1 MLVNNK
7 IAENNI
13 KLFKK
18 INLNCS
24 QIIQSNIILGHSVK
38 DYNKNI
44 SKYFIISYNN
54 KILFNFF

>member
-1 MLVNNK
+1 MLVNKNILKNK
-7 IAENNI
+7 I
-13 KLFKK
+13 KLFEK

-24 QIIQSNIILGHSVK
+24 QIIQSNIILGHSIK